1 MTKVLEIK
9 NLKKEYHTLKGE
21 VLALQDISFSIEEKD
36 FIAIIGPSGCGKST
50 ILSILT
56 KLDKDYEGLIDTHQK
71 KIGYMLQTDCLLP
84 YLTIWDNAILGLK
97 LTHTLTKENTD
108 FVKKLIHKYNLDE
121 FKDKYP
127 SSLSGGMKQRLALIR
142 TLATNPDILL
152 LDEPFSALDYQ
163 TRLEVSNDVYNIIKS
178 EGKTAIIVTHDIGEA
193 IATANKVIVL
203 SKRPAIIKKI
213 YDIKLDNP
221 KNPILNRKDP
231 KFNEYFD
238 IIWKELE
245 EYVT

>member
-1 MTKVLEIK
+1 MSKVLEIK

-21 VLALQDISFSIEEKD
+21 VLALQDISFSIEDKD
-36 FIAIIGPSGCGKST
+36 FVAIVGPSGCGKST

-56 KLDKDYEGLIDTHQK
+56 GLLKDYEGKIDTHNK

-97 LTHTLTKENTD
+97 LTHTLTKENLEFT
-108 FVKKLIHKYNLDE
+108 KNLIHKYNLDD

-127 SSLSGGMKQRLALIR
+127 SSLSGGMRQRVALIR

-178 EGKTAIIVTHDIGEA
+178 EEKTAIIVTHDIGEA

-203 SKRPAIIKKI
+203 SKRPALIKKI
-213 YDIKLDNP
+213 YDIKLTNP

-245 EYVT
+245 EYVS

>member
-1 MTKVLEIK
+1 MSKVLEIK
-9 NLKKEYHTLKGE
+9 NLNKEYHTLKGE
-21 VLALQDISFSIEEKD
+21 VLALQDISFDVEDKD
-36 FIAIIGPSGCGKST
+36 FIAIVGPSGCGKST

-56 KLDKDYEGLIDTHQK
+56 GLDKDYDGLIDTHNK

-84 YLTIWDNAILGLK
+84 YLTIWDNAILGLR
-97 LTHTLTKENTD
+97 LTNTLTKENINFT
-108 FVKKLIHKYNLDE
+108 KHLIHKYNLDE
-121 FKDKYP
+121 FIDKYP
-127 SSLSGGMKQRLALIR
+127 NSLSGGMRQRVALIR

-163 TRLEVSNDVYNIIKS
+163 TRLEVSNDVYKIIKS
-178 EGKTAIIVTHDIGEA
+178 LGKTAIIVTHDIGEA
-193 IATANKVIVL
+193 IAISNKVIVL
-203 SKRPAIIKKI
+203 SKRPAVIKNI
-213 YDIKLDNP
+213 YDIKLNNP

-245 EYVT
+245 EYVF

>member
-97 LTHTLTKENTD
+97 LTHTLTKENIG

-221 KNPILNRKDP
+221 KNPILNRKDH

-245 EYVT
+245 EYVS